1 MWPLERPRIAI
12 LKYGVGNIYSV
23 YSGLERAGAEPV
35 VVDRLKRGFDALV
48 LPGVGAFRPAMER
61 LRPQRGLLLDML
73 DSGLMVLGVCLG
85 MQLFYEWSDEWGG
98 LEGLGL
104 LRGRIE
110 RIPVRKLPHIGW
122 SHIRRSRRCKLL
134 DGVKP
139 NFYFYFVHSYALLEK
154 RPEICAYTEYG
165 DTTFASAVEAHPI
178 YGTQFHP
185 ERSDGPGL
193 KVLKNFV
200 SMMRK

>member
-1 MWPLERPRIAI
+1 MGRPRIAI

-23 YSGLERAGAEPV
+23 YSGLERAGAEPM
-35 VVDRLKRGFDALV
+35 VVDRLKGDFDALV

-61 LRPQRGLLLDML
+61 LRPQKGLLLDML
-73 DSGLMVLGVCLG
+73 DSGGIILGICLG

-104 LRGRIE
+104 LHGRIE

-122 SHIRRSRRCKLL
+122 SRIQRSRRCRLL
-134 DGVKP
+134 KDVKP
-139 NFYFYFVHSYALLEK
+139 DSYFYFVHSYALLEG
-154 RPEICAYTEYG
+154 RPETCAYTEYG
-165 DTTFASAVEAHPI
+165 GTMFASIVEAHPI

-200 SMMRK
+200 SMMEK